1 MLENKLNM
9 KKPPENYL
17 KPHYQI
23 LPLTIKRDLI
33 KHYRINNKK
42 IVCFSSIT
50 SKSSFVNNVSYPI
63 K

>member
-1 MLENKLNM
+1 M

-17 KPHYQI
+17 KPHYHI

-42 IVCFSSIT
+42 IVCFSNVS